1 MNIFAGVRKA
11 GIIGKSLGYA
21 AWGVK
26 ETAKLTHK
34 ATKRGLN
41 ALTQRRQYKV
51 HLQTLN
57 PDTGEYSTHTSD
69 DVLTSV
75 QALNLMDSMDYFPNI
90 IVEVTKEKK

>member
-1 MNIFAGVRKA
+1 MSIFAGVKKA
-11 GIIGKSLGYA
+11 GVIGKSLGYV

-34 ATKRGLN
+34 VSKRGID

-57 PDTGEYSTHTSD
+57 PDTGEYSTHSSEEK
-69 DVLTSV
+69 LTST
-75 QALNLMDSMDYFPNI
+75 QALNIMDSMDTFPNI
-90 IVEVTKEKK
+90 IVEVSKDKK

>member
-21 AWGVK
+21 AWGIK
-26 ETAKLTHK
+26 ETAKLTNK
-34 ATKRGLN
+34 VAKRGFN
-41 ALTQRRQYKV
+41 AVTQRRQYKA

-57 PDTGEYSTHTSD
+57 PDTGEYNTHTSD
-69 DVLTSV
+69 EKLTSV